1 MDFLN
6 KEVVLLDMYVS
17 IVIPIYNVAPY
28 IDRCLKSV
36 INQTYTGSMECMI
49 VDDCG
54 TDDSIII
61 VRRLVREYRG
71 PIRFQILQHDHN
83 RGLSAARNTGTDAA
97 TGDYIFYLDS
107 DDELPHDCIEKL
119 TRPIQDNPRIEI
131 VVGNY
136 FRFCP
141 ESPHSPEKWRELNKE
156 DEFNTN
162 KDVRDLFY
170 NENGYPISAWNKLIK
185 KDFLLSN
192 HLYFKEGLLHEDW
205 LWTHHVLKHLSCLH
219 ILPDITYLYYKHS
232 QSITMGTSKD
242 VRAYNMGIVYEEI
255 ATNFTHG
262 EEARETMHY
271 LHGFC
276 ILLCENP
283 KFLSLQRTSR
293 LFLQALS
300 NGHHTLER
308 LMLSTI
314 ILLSKSALGRSLF
327 SIAIN
332 IKRWLKRC

>member
-1 MDFLN
+1 MFI
-6 KEVVLLDMYVS
+6 S

-28 IDRCLKSV
+28 IERCLKSV
-36 INQTYTGSMECMI
+36 INQTYTGSMECLI

-61 VRRLVREYRG
+61 ARRMVSEYKG
-71 PIRFQILQHDHN
+71 PIQFQILQHHHN
-83 RGLSAARNTGTDAA
+83 RGLSAARNTGTNAA

-119 TRPIQDNPRIEI
+119 TRPIMNDSAIEI

-136 FRFCP
+136 YRFYP
-141 ESPHSPEKWRELNKE
+141 EKPLSPEKWRELQKE
-156 DEFNTN
+156 EVFVTN

-170 NENGYPISAWNKLIK
+170 KQNGYPISAWNKLIK

-205 LWTHHVLKHLSCLH
+205 LWTHHVLKYLSHLH
-219 ILPDITYLYYKHS
+219 ILPDITYLYYKHT
-232 QSITMGTSKD
+232 QSITMGTSKN
-242 VRAYNMGIVYEEI
+242 VRAYNLGIVYEEI
-255 ATNFTHG
+255 ATHFTNG

-271 LHGFC
+271 LNGFC
-276 ILLCENP
+276 ILLCEDP
-283 KFLSLQRTSR
+283 KLLSLQRTAC
-293 LFLQALS
+293 LFMQALS
-300 NGHHTLER
+300 DGHHTSDR
-308 LMLSTI
+308 LMLSTVVF
-314 ILLSKSALGRSLF
+314 LSKTTLGRSLF

-332 IKRWLKRC
+332 IKRWLRRCGTCGGW

>member
-1 MDFLN
+1 MFI
-6 KEVVLLDMYVS
+6 S
-17 IVIPIYNVAPY
+17 IVIPVYNVAPY
-28 IDRCLKSV
+28 IERCLKSV
-36 INQTYTGSMECMI
+36 INQTYTGSMECLI

-61 VRRLVREYRG
+61 ARKMVSEYKG
-71 PIRFQILQHDHN
+71 PIQFQILKHDHN

-107 DDELPHDCIEKL
+107 DDEMALDCIEKL
-119 TRPIQDNPRIEI
+119 TKPVWNDPAIEI

-136 FRFCP
+136 YRFYP
-141 ESPHSPEKWRELNKE
+141 EKPLSPAKWRELQKE
-156 DEFNTN
+156 DDFVTN
-162 KDVRDLFY
+162 QAVRDLFY
-170 NENGYPISAWNKLIK
+170 NQNGYPISAWNKLIK
-185 KDFLLSN
+185 KDFLLGN

-205 LWTHHVLKHLSCLH
+205 LWTHHVLKHLSRLH
-219 ILPDITYLYYKHS
+219 ILPDITYLYYKHP

-242 VRAYNMGIVYEEI
+242 IRAYNLGIVYEEI
-255 ATNFTHG
+255 ATHFTHG
-262 EEARETMHY
+262 EEARETVHY

-283 KFLSLQRTSR
+283 KLMSLQRTAC
-293 LFLQALS
+293 LFKQALS
-300 NGHHTLER
+300 DDYHTSDR

-314 ILLSKSALGRSLF
+314 VFLSKSALGRNLF